1 MPTKQLTFSMKEYDR
16 GGFVSVAEVAKKTS
30 LSLATIYKE
39 IESGRMVAYSLCGK
53 YVLKPA
59 DVERWALININKVI
73 GVPKNAGKQRAKMSA

>member
-39 IESGRMVAYSLCGK
+39 IESGRMVAYSL
-53 YVLKPA
+53 
-59 DVERWALININKVI
+59 LIFISAHLSTS
-73 GVPKNAGKQRAKMSA
+73 AG